1 MVCFWVNVYVGR
13 HVPSGKVEV
22 GSGVPYTF
30 VPFCRHVVRVHANRS
45 RPTCLWRITWLDTR
59 FLEEL
64 SYFCDILAKKWN
76 FSKVRWF
83 FFFAM
88 SKQICGP
95 GFQILRENLFE
106 KNISLRKVFCLIFT
120 SYESHSQYLKH
131 ISVFKELGGRQR
143 VKVIIF
149 FVILIYYQLSGSKT
163 LQKFRES

>member
-30 VPFCRHVVRVHANRS
+30 VPFWRHVVRVHANRS

-83 FFFAM
+83 FLPCQNKYVGL
-88 SKQICGP
+88 S
-95 GFQILRENLFE
+95 FQILGKKLFE
-106 KNISLRKVFCLIFT
+106 GNISPRKAFRLILFGVSSIWLVHRST
-120 SYESHSQYLKH
+120 FLAKPRDTITWAWHQMRSK
-131 ISVFKELGGRQR
+131 
-143 VKVIIF
+143 F
-149 FVILIYYQLSGSKT
+149 FSCQGNFLHDFWF
-163 LQKFRES
+163 QKWL